1 MWNNK
6 TIEWIDVELTS
17 FCNIACPGCL
27 RQEKKKQVES
37 ILNKD
42 MIKFSDLQKWISKE
56 EFPSLKLM
64 NFCGSVDEPTTH
76 PEILKIV
83 EYFLEFSEVNIATNG
98 STKTID
104 FWKRLGEYGVSVF
117 FGLDG
122 TDQKSLE
129 KYRIGSNFKKVQE
142 NYRAFIK
149 AGGNATWQFIVFD
162 HNEHLLEEAKEISD
176 KEGFK
181 NFRTIFSHR
190 KGSGEVEKQVVEE
203 QEIFCKYGNQKR
215 LFINHTGA
223 LIPCCFLNSEALE
236 LHANKKP
243 KTKFGT
249 KYMELGNVLSNNLRY
264 NTISEVLTGELF
276 EYVVDSWSTNP
287 VEKCWKTC
295 KQKKRDIFVDQTIG
309 VK

>member
-1 MWNNK
+1 
-6 TIEWIDVELTS
+6 
-17 FCNIACPGCL
+17 
-27 RQEKKKQVES
+27 
-37 ILNKD
+37 
-42 MIKFSDLQKWISKE
+42 MINFSDLLKWISKE

-142 NYRAFIK
+142 NYRAFIG

-162 HNEHLLEEAKEISD
+162 HNEHLIKEAENMSKV
-176 KEGFK
+176 EGFK
-181 NFRTIFSHR
+181 KFRKIYSHR
-190 KGSGEVEKQVVEE
+190 TGSGEVK
-203 QEIFCKYGNQKR
+203 
-215 LFINHTGA
+215 
-223 LIPCCFLNSEALE
+223 
-236 LHANKKP
+236 
-243 KTKFGT
+243 
-249 KYMELGNVLSNNLRY
+249 
-264 NTISEVLTGELF
+264 
-276 EYVVDSWSTNP
+276 
-287 VEKCWKTC
+287 
-295 KQKKRDIFVDQTIG
+295 
-309 VK
+309 